1 MPIDMDY
8 LASLLDEMAK
18 ADMGNMVQAMEN
30 VKPRVPE
37 PLKNDEPKEPVR
49 PKRCQGVECKAKIL
63 LSDFACQCKG
73 FYCSKHRYAESHS
86 CTFDYKAAGNKL
98 LEKSLVKAVADKV
111 DRI

>member
-37 PLKNDEPKEPVR
+37 PSQTEPREPIR
-49 PKRCQGVECKAKIL
+49 PKRCQGTDCKAKL
-63 LSDFACQCKG
+63 VLSDFACQCKG
-73 FYCSKHRYAESHS
+73 YYCSKHRYAESHS

-98 LEKSLVKAVADKV
+98 LEKSLVKAVADKM

>member
-1 MPIDMDY
+1 MDY

-30 VKPRVPE
+30 VKAKNE
-37 PLKNDEPKEPVR
+37 PVEPVR
-49 PKRCQGVECKAKIL
+49 PKRCQGVDCKAKL
-63 LSDFACQCKG
+63 VLSDFVCQCKG